1 MLIKSLGLSLL
12 ASLLLSACTKPA
24 ETTQTQTQ
32 AATDE
37 VKKLVI
43 GYQKSSLNS
52 ITLKS
57 DPQLLQQHFPNTH
70 IEWKEFPAGPQL
82 LEALSVGS
90 VDFGSVGNTP
100 PIFAQSGNKN
110 LTYVAYEK
118 SHPESL
124 GLLVAKDSP
133 IQNLQDLKGKRI
145 ALQRGS
151 NAHDLLD
158 KILQKANLTWS
169 EIEPIWLAPAD
180 ARAAFDKKTVD
191 AWLIW
196 EPFQSVALQGGHA
209 RVLIDAKPFE
219 QGYSFIIANPD
230 FVEQHPQAVNQY
242 IQASN
247 AAAEWVVDHHDQAVK
262 LYSQA
267 IGVSPEIADI
277 VLQKRYQPS
286 LLATL
291 TPNVVAAQQSIADRF
306 SAEKLIP
313 QKIDVS
319 KFVYNR
325 SH

>member
-1 MLIKSLGLSLL
+1 MKVHYLAFGLISSLV
-12 ASLLLSACTKPA
+12 LSACSKPT
-24 ETTQTQTQ
+24 EQ
-32 AATDE
+32 AQSQPNSSSDSL
-37 VKKLVI
+37 KQLVI

-110 LTYVAYEK
+110 LTYIAYEK
-118 SHPESL
+118 SHPKSL
-124 GLLVAKDSP
+124 GLLVAKESP
-133 IQNLQDLKGKRI
+133 IQSLQDLKGKRI

-196 EPFQSVALQGGHA
+196 EPFQSVALQNGHA
-209 RVLIDAKPFE
+209 RVLTDAAPFE

-230 FVEQHPQAVNQY
+230 FLKLHPQAARQF
-242 IQASN
+242 IAASN
-247 AAAEWVVDHHDQAVK
+247 AAAQWVVDHHDQAVK

-267 IGVSPEIADI
+267 IGVSPNIADI

-313 QKIDVS
+313 QSIEVA
-319 KFVYNR
+319 KFVYTVQP
-325 SH
+325 